1 MKTFKNLELV
11 DGIHGTGA
19 QIDKQDLRDFA
30 FSAPAV
36 PFDWDLGFDIEL
48 LLGFRQVCANESEFF
63 GSRGRA
69 GWGVD
74 RYREIVAEVRSRNIP
89 PFIIPPKD
97 QGASSSCTGQGVAT
111 YLSVL
116 NMIETGVWVKISARD
131 IYAYVSLGKHR
142 GAQLRD
148 AIALPVER
156 GVATEELV
164 PTMVYYDAGGQQ
176 AVRSMTEDEYL
187 EKPIETDVIKAIR
200 IALQSKEYGV
210 VVNFANGEEM
220 MEQTAWA
227 TLLNFGCYFGVVGEN
242 NQTWGSENPQAPKLS
257 NAWGHALYN
266 GKALKI
272 QGVKKTRHINSW
284 GNGTG
289 ANGWQNLGV
298 EYYNNILNGQRSV
311 FNPWT
316 LVDKSNINSTLIT
329 KTTMIKEKGK
339 PAVYVL
345 VDGVAIPFATNWE
358 TYQKDFSKSKITE
371 LSSVEFKKYKV
382 ATGVVI
388 TRK

>member
-1 MKTFKNLELV
+1 MEKFKTTELV
-11 DGIHGTGA
+11 DGIYGTGA

-30 FSAPAV
+30 FSAPAI

-48 LLGFRQVCANESEFF
+48 LLGYRQVCVDENEFF

-74 RYREIVAEVRSRNIP
+74 RYREIVAEVKKRNIP
-89 PFIIPPKD
+89 PFIIPPKN
-97 QGASSSCTGQGVAT
+97 QGSSSSCTGQGVAT

-116 NMIETGVWVKISARD
+116 NMIETGKWVKISARD
-131 IYAYVSLGKHR
+131 IYAYVSLGKNK

-148 AIALPVER
+148 AISLPVER

-164 PTMVYYDAGGQQ
+164 PTMVEYNAGGQK
-176 AVRSMTEDEYL
+176 VERPMTEDEYL
-187 EKPIETDVIKAIR
+187 IKPIETEEIKAIR
-200 IALQSKEYGV
+200 TALKSKEYGV
-210 VVNFANGEEM
+210 IVNFSNGEEM
-220 MEQTAWA
+220 MESSAWA
-227 TLLNFGCYFGVVGEN
+227 MLLNFGCFFGVVGEN
-242 NQTWGSENPQAPKLS
+242 NQTWQGENPQPPKKS
-257 NAWGHALYN
+257 NSWGHGLYE

-272 QGVKKTRHINSW
+272 NEIKKTKHINSW

-316 LVDKSNINSTLIT
+316 LVDQSNINSNIIKNTL
-329 KTTMIKEKGK
+329 MIKEKGK

-345 VDGVAIPFATNWE
+345 VDGVAIPFATSWE
-358 TYQKDFSKSKITE
+358 VYQKDFSKSKILE
-371 LSSVEFKKYKV
+371 LSSTEFKKYKV